1 MPLAL
6 ELFYERNRRFV
17 VGTIAI
23 LLSLIVWQIVG
34 QTNLIRSD
42 LISYPSEVV
51 ETLIK
56 MASTGELGSNAVV
69 SLQEFV
75 EGFFP
80 AVVAGVALGVAL
92 ALSKRLRYLLD
103 PLLIAIYQAPV
114 IAFIPILV
122 VWFGVGTYSKVV
134 MVFIS
139 AIFPVMINTTT
150 GVSEIAEPWTRA
162 VRAFGASKWEVVTKA
177 ILPGSLPAIMAGVRL
192 GLGRAIV
199 ILIAGEM
206 YVSVMGIGRLVQV
219 YSSAARAAEII
230 VLVVVISTFGFLCV
244 SFVRWLEDKLGP
256 WRLDL
261 EQ

>member
-6 ELFYERNRRFV
+6 ELFLGRNRRFF
-17 VGTIAI
+17 VGTLSV
-23 LLSLIVWQIVG
+23 LLSLVIWQIVG
-34 QTNLIRSD
+34 STNLIRSD
-42 LISYPSEVV
+42 LISYPSEVAQ
-51 ETLIK
+51 TLVK
-56 MASTGELGSNAVV
+56 MSASGELGSNAIV
-69 SLQEFV
+69 SLQEFIQ
-75 EGFFP
+75 GFIP
-80 AVVAGVALGVAL
+80 AVIAGVALGVAL
-92 ALSKRLRYLLD
+92 ALFKRLRYLLD

-122 VWFGVGTYSKVV
+122 VWFGVGSYSKVV

-150 GVSEIAEPWTRA
+150 GVSEVAEPWVRA
-162 VRAFGASKWEVVTKA
+162 VRAFGATPLEVVTKA

-230 VLVVVISTFGFLCV
+230 VLVVVISCFGFLCV
-244 SFVRWLEDKLGP
+244 SLVRWLEDKLGP